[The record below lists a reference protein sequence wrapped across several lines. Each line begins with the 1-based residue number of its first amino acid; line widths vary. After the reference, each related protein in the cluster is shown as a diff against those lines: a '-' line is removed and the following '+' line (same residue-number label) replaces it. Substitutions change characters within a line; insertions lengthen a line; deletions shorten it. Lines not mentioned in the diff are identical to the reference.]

1 MQSKWRSIKQMRS
14 RSSVLQKKWVECG
27 LLRRQERLHGCKM
40 RKKANQI
47 MALNFAYRSA
57 HDEKKSNLEKILPI
71 GYRGFSLI
79 LFNGS
84 GDKDPDLY

>member
-1 MQSKWRSIKQMRS
+1 MQN
-14 RSSVLQKKWVECG
+14 E
-27 LLRRQERLHGCKM
+27 
-40 RKKANQI
+40 KKANQI

-71 GYRGFSLI
+71 SYRGFSLI